1 MKQFG
6 KNSKKINERKIMI
19 ITIAGT
25 PGSGKS
31 TIAKKL
37 VEDLNAKRVYVGGIR
52 REYAKEKGMTLQ
64 ELNEYAK
71 AHPESDPYFDNAAA
85 QKARELAKEGY
96 DVIVEGRV
104 QFHFLQE
111 SLKIYIKVSP
121 EIAAE
126 RIFKETQDA
135 NAQAARNE
143 KAYSSKEELAEQVKI
158 RMTEDTK
165 RYLKY
170 YQIDDSDE
178 SQYDFVLDTGDITAE
193 VATEKVLEFVR
204 ERKD

>member
-1 MKQFG
+1 
-6 KNSKKINERKIMI
+6 MI

-37 VEDLNAKRVYVGGIR
+37 VKVLNAKRVYVGGIR
-52 REYAKEKGMTLQ
+52 REYAKEKGITLE

-71 AHPESDPYFDNAAA
+71 NNPESDPYFDNAAA
-85 QKARELAKEGY
+85 EKARNLASEGHN
-96 DVIVEGRV
+96 VIVEGRT
-104 QFHFLQE
+104 QFHFLPE

-135 NAQAARNE
+135 NAKEARNE
-143 KAYSSKEELAEQVKI
+143 KTYSSKEELTEQIKI
-158 RMTEDTK
+158 RQIEDTK

-170 YQIDDSDE
+170 YNIDDSDE
-178 SQYDFVLDTGDITAE
+178 SQYDFVLDTKDITAE
-193 VATEKVLEFVR
+193 QATERVLEFL
-204 ERKD
+204 EKKSDS